1 MGGQRGAVARQRQA
15 ERLGQAVHR
24 VRREHARTRTAGG
37 AGLLLHAPQ
46 LGVRD
51 LLIDGV
57 DHRIDQV
64 ETLRLG
70 AVVHRDRTPGF
81 HRATRDEDRRDVQ
94 PQRGQQHAGSDLV
107 AVADADQ
114 RVGLVPVD
122 HVLDRVGDDLTA
134 GQRVE
139 HAVVAHRDAVVD
151 GDRAELARDAAG
163 LLDRIGHDGAD
174 VAQSDVAGHELGEA
188 VRDGDN
194 RLAEV
199 FVGESG
205 GAPQGAGT
213 GHIAAIC
220 GRAGSQLRHD
230 STFLRSYQG

>member
-1 MGGQRGAVARQRQA
+1 M
-15 ERLGQAVHR
+15 RL
-24 VRREHARTRTAGG
+24 
-37 AGLLLHAPQ
+37 AGL
-46 LGVRD
+46 
-51 LLIDGV
+51 
-57 DHRIDQV
+57 HRSA
-64 ETLRLG
+64 G
-70 AVVHRDRTPGF
+70 
-81 HRATRDEDRRDVQ
+81 DEDGRDVQ
-94 PQRGQQHAGSDLV
+94 PQRGQQHAGGDLV
-107 AVADADQ
+107 AVRDAHQ
-114 RVGLVPVD
+114 RVGLVRVD
-122 HVLDRVGDDLTA
+122 HELDRVGDDLAA

-163 LLDRIGHDGAD
+163 LLDRISHDGAD
-174 VAQSDVAGHELGEA
+174 VAQSDMAGHELGEA

-199 FVGESG
+199 FVCESG